1 MKGFTIIIVTI
12 FILLCFFPSNEGNNR
27 QSVNSKGRYNDILVR
42 NLSHEYTTK
51 GISNDNPPNYFS
63 LIELTELGQAAWGLS
78 PVDFNDDGKM
88 DFVVSYADVPF
99 THATISIFYNQGN
112 LSFYKDDI
120 YSFDYNYINDVVV
133 KDFNNEWYIDILFT
147 YDEWRLYQGLE
158 YNVNG
163 TANILFDDGTNYFEN
178 LTMVVHRGDGIIYG
192 FAPINPNIAAD
203 DYDMDGDCDFL
214 WGDNSGQI
222 EFFLN
227 DGDANFTS
235 AGIIHDWGNTSWG
248 VASADFDGDGD
259 SDFLVAAEYVQ
270 GHGYV
275 YQKLNQYIPLN
286 LSGCFD
292 SGPGEI
298 ISESSDGSPGTGS
311 ITPIDYENNGN
322 IGFIF
327 GGDDNLY
334 FYKKETPGTYSRHF
348 IYTLPKNPE
357 GFSDSLKMGA
367 LATADFNNDGFLDFV
382 AGGDTRNFTNLH

>member
-1 MKGFTIIIVTI
+1 MVRIIVEKKGFTILIVTM
-12 FILLCFFPSNEGNNR
+12 FILVSLFPSDEGNNR
-27 QSVNSKGRYNDILVR
+27 QSVNPKERYNDILVR

-78 PVDFNDDGKM
+78 TVDFNDDGKM

-133 KDFNNEWYIDILFT
+133 KDFNNDGYIDILFT

-163 TANILFDDGTNYFEN
+163 TANILFNDGTNYFEN

-248 VASADFDGDGD
+248 VTSADFDGDGD
-259 SDFLVAAEYVQ
+259 SDFLVAAEDVQ
-270 GHGYV
+270 AHGYI
-275 YQKLNQYIPLN
+275 YQKLNQHIPLN
-286 LSGCFD
+286 LSGCFE

-298 ISESSDGSPGTGS
+298 ITENSDTSPGTGS
-311 ITPIDYENNGN
+311 IAPMDYKNDGN

-327 GGDDNLY
+327 GPGNNIYL
-334 FYKKETPGTYSRHF
+334 YKKEGPGTYSRHF
-348 IYTLPKNPE
+348 VYKLPPP
-357 GFSDSLKMGA
+357 
-367 LATADFNNDGFLDFV
+367 
-382 AGGDTRNFTNLH
+382 